1 MWIWDPCYGTIVLW
15 IVWFDFHLGLWEE
28 VVEDRILIFYSTLH
42 QQAFGGMVLWDSVED
57 HLSPYIPLTSSP
69 LCQPP

>member
-15 IVWFDFHLGLWEE
+15 IVWFDFHLDLWEE
-28 VVEDRILIFYSTLH
+28 VVEDRILVFYSTLH

-57 HLSPYIPLTSSP
+57 HLSPYIPFTSSP